1 MTTDRQLPYRD
12 TSRDTNEGAALTDRP
27 APAPAHRDGARD
39 SAADRPCP
47 ACGGALPSARARYCS
62 HACRQ
67 RAFRVRQPDPVPV
80 PDLPALDTA
89 LRRRQA
95 RVAHTVYEC
104 PNCEARFLGERRCNE
119 CNTFC
124 RALGL
129 GGTCEG
135 CDTVIL
141 LTELLGEVLP

>member
-1 MTTDRQLPYRD
+1 MTTPPPSASPDASAEEQRRLLPDDRAHAHRD
-12 TSRDTNEGAALTDRP
+12 TSRDSSGDDGRHCPTC
-27 APAPAHRDGARD
+27 HR
-39 SAADRPCP
+39 
-47 ACGGALPSARARYCS
+47 ALPSARARYCS

-67 RAFRVRQPDPVPV
+67 RAFRLRQPDPVPT
-80 PDLPALDTA
+80 PDLPTLDTA

-104 PNCEARFLGERRCNE
+104 PTCETRFLWARRCNE

-129 GGTCEG
+129 GGTCFD

-141 LTELLGEVLP
+141 LTEFLGEVLP